1 MKKVLITGSVQKALG
16 SEKGFISRSDIQQ
29 FIADTG
35 EEALALHRA
44 NKVNLMI
51 ITLDLPGMA
60 CEVLCAAI
68 RKDPALRTVSIMI
81 LCKDEA
87 GAVRRASGCGANA
100 VLKLPIDA
108 AQLAKQARNLLEIAW
123 RESYRVLLRVNVE
136 GNQNDKSFFCSSE
149 NISASGMLIETDKPI
164 LPGSRIQCSFFLP
177 DSVQI
182 KTTGEVVRVMP
193 KAAGA
198 RTGRYGIKFLQL
210 TAEGRAAIESFVVK
224 KGQMAR
230 GS

>member
-1 MKKVLITGSVQKALG
+1 VQKVVG
-16 SEKGFISRSDIQQ
+16 IEKSFLSRSDVQQ
-29 FIADTG
+29 FVATTG

-44 NKVNLMI
+44 NKVKLMI
-51 ITLDLPGMA
+51 ITLVLPGMA

-68 RKDPALRTVSIMI
+68 RKDPALRMVSIMI
-81 LCKDEA
+81 LCEDDA
-87 GAVRRASGCGANA
+87 SAVRRASGCGANA

-108 AQLAKQARNLLEIAW
+108 AQLVKQARDYLEIAW
-123 RESYRVLLRVNVE
+123 RESYRVLLRMNVE
-136 GNQNDKSFFCSSE
+136 GNMSDKTFFCSSE
-149 NISASGMLIETDKPI
+149 NISASGMLIETDKVIPS
-164 LPGSRIQCSFFLP
+164 GSRIQCSFFLP

-198 RTGRYGIKFLQL
+198 RTARYGIKFLQL
-210 TAEGRAAIESFVVK
+210 TSEGRAAIESFVVK
-224 KGQMAR
+224 KGQLVR